1 MKAQALA
8 LHYLSGLP
16 LCKVPGVIERTTG
29 IRIGQSAL
37 TQLACTLSAEGGKLQ
52 TIYSGLREQVGQSPV
67 VNTDDTGWRI
77 NATLAFVMGFFTT
90 DTAYYQIRCRHRH
103 QEVLEVLPIQTK
115 GKKRLI
121 GTDRGMSCE
130 ASVFDGEEMQKCLC
144 HLLKNLS
151 QVEETKTGE
160 AREFTT
166 RLKLLLRE
174 GIALWHRYRRQEIT
188 LLTYRRQG
196 KKQQSAINEHLRD
209 RILSDRD
216 NQRLLDGIGH
226 QEDRGRVTLFLRC
239 PEIAPTN
246 NQAERGLRPAVIA
259 RKVSHCS
266 KNERGALA
274 YATMKSIFVT
284 LTYRTKSGVQAFA
297 NLLRGQ
303 TLAAA
308 CDF

>member
-1 MKAQALA
+1 M
-8 LHYLSGLP
+8 
-16 LCKVPGVIERTTG
+16 
-29 IRIGQSAL
+29 
-37 TQLACTLSAEGGKLQ
+37 
-52 TIYSGLREQVGQSPV
+52 
-67 VNTDDTGWRI
+67 
-77 NATLAFVMGFFTT
+77 
-90 DTAYYQIRCRHRH
+90 
-103 QEVLEVLPIQTK
+103 
-115 GKKRLI
+115 
-121 GTDRGMSCE
+121 
-130 ASVFDGEEMQKCLC
+130 
-144 HLLKNLS
+144 
-151 QVEETKTGE
+151 
-160 AREFTT
+160 
-166 RLKLLLRE
+166 
-174 GIALWHRYRRQEIT
+174 
-188 LLTYRRQG
+188 
-196 KKQQSAINEHLRD
+196 
-209 RILSDRD
+209 SDRD